1 MVSNESA
8 NFVSASSRVAS
19 PGGAGELGTSTT
31 PASPLSPGADAW
43 RAVTASRGG
52 GPAPSRPRSCPTR
65 RRQRPRPSHLPP
77 ASSASTGPSQLAPT
91 DLLPPPLCSTLAKL
105 RLRSIAPPALVA
117 LALVAC
123 LVLLRAG
130 TTSAPPPSSILAKNS
145 AHAAQHPNFDFDAH
159 IEQHAAPG
167 KVLGEDDDE
176 TAAGEVA
183 DEDEAGSAEDAAD
196 EGEGEGEDEADDADG
211 ELPAPRP
218 GTTLAPPFLPF
229 TCDDCSS
236 ASARHPSAPV
246 CAKYR
251 GTFPSSS
258 TSSASSSSAHPSPH
272 HSGLHPDI
280 LDHSVLFA
288 GTGAEVRRVLK
299 RAMRSSLWAA
309 KRAREGTEDDVQ
321 RAEGEEPFRILVLGG
336 SGASS
341 LSRSLRRHVKGSG
354 C

>member
-1 MVSNESA
+1 M
-8 NFVSASSRVAS
+8 
-19 PGGAGELGTSTT
+19 
-31 PASPLSPGADAW
+31 
-43 RAVTASRGG
+43 TASRGG
-52 GPAPSRPRSCPTR
+52 GLAPSRPRSCPTR
-65 RRQRPRPSHLPP
+65 RRQRARGASPLLISLPRQSDSSG
-77 ASSASTGPSQLAPT
+77 ASELAPA
-91 DLLPPPLCSTLAKL
+91 DLLLPPPCSLLSRL
-105 RLRSIAPPALVA
+105 RLRAIAPPALVA
-117 LALVAC
+117 LAVVAC

-130 TTSAPPPSSILAKNS
+130 TTSAPPPSSVDNKNT

-167 KVLGEDDDE
+167 RVLGEDDDD

-183 DEDEAGSAEDAAD
+183 DEDEAGTAEEAVEDID
-196 EGEGEGEDEADDADG
+196 GEGEDETDEVDGG

-218 GTTLAPPFLPF
+218 GTSLAPPFLPF

-336 SGASS
+336 SGTSS